1 MDSVQE
7 FLNTMF
13 QGIATVGFPAA
24 CCVYLLKQNA
34 KQDEARN
41 SELERFR
48 KVIEENTSTLKELV
62 LYLKK

>member
-1 MDSVQE
+1 MNEAQDV
-7 FLNTMF
+7 LNTLF

-34 KQDEARN
+34 KQDDARN
-41 SELERFR
+41 KELERFR
-48 KVIEENTSTLKELV
+48 KVLDENTATLKELV

>member
-1 MDSVQE
+1 METIQDV
-7 FLNTMF
+7 LNTMF

-34 KQDEARN
+34 KQDEVRN
-41 SELERFR
+41 RETEKFR
-48 KVIEENTSTLKELV
+48 KTLDENTAALRELV

>member
-1 MDSVQE
+1 MDSVQDV
-7 FLNTMF
+7 LNTMF

-24 CCVYLLKQNA
+24 CCVYLLKQSA

-41 SELERFR
+41 KELERFR
-48 KVIEENTSTLKELV
+48 KTLDANTETLKELV